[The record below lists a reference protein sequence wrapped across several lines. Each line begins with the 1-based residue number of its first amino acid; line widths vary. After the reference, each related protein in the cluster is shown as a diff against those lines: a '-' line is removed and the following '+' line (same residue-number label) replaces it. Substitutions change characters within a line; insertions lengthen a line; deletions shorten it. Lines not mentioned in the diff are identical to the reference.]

1 MEKTQMTREGFV
13 KMNEDLQRMRQVDL
27 KECLENLAD
36 AREKG
41 DLSENAEYEVAKQ
54 ALEDL
59 NNKMGKISTILNSV
73 QIIEC
78 IIDDGTVQ
86 MLTWVKF
93 KNLKT
98 KVETEYR
105 IVPEHEISLKDGKI
119 SPLSPF
125 GKALMGKKIGD
136 KVTFEVPAG
145 KMELEILNIRVK

>member
-73 QIIEC
+73 QIIEG

>member
-1 MEKTQMTREGFV
+1 MEKTPMTREGFT
-13 KMNEDLQRMRQVDL
+13 KMSEDLQKMRQIDL

-41 DLSENAEYEVAKQ
+41 DLSENVEYEVAKQ

-59 NNKMGKISTILNSV
+59 NNKMGKVSKILNNV
-73 QIIEC
+73 QIIDG

-93 KNLKT
+93 KNLKN
-98 KVETEYR
+98 KIDTEYR
-105 IVPEHEISLKDGKI
+105 IVPEHEISLKEGKI

-125 GKALMGKKIGD
+125 GKALMGKKIGE

-145 KMELEILNIRVK
+145 KMELEILNIRVR

>member
-73 QIIEC
+73 QIIEG

-105 IVPEHEISLKDGKI
+105 IVPEHEISLKDCKI

>member
-1 MEKTQMTREGFV
+1 MTREGFV

-73 QIIEC
+73 QIIEG